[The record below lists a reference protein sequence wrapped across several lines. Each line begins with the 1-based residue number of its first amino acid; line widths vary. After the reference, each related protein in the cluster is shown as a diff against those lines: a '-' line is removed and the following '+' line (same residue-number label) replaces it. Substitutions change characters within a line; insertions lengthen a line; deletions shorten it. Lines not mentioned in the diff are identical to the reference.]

1 MRLVVGLLDGVERMV
16 LVVVVVV
23 AVAGVVV
30 LVLIVV
36 DVVSMRRWRLLRR
49 DGG

>member
-1 MRLVVGLLDGVERMV
+1 MRLVVVRWDGVGRMV
-16 LVVVVVV
+16 LVGVV
-23 AVAGVVV
+23 VVV

-49 DGG
+49 GGG